1 MRGGVRGSENQRG
14 ERMRE
19 EGERWCKG
27 KRGKMHEDE
36 KSRS

>member
-19 EGERWCKG
+19 EGERWCEG
-27 KRGKMHEDE
+27 IRESEG
-36 KSRS
+36 